1 MKFDHVGIFVKSLA
15 FGRTHLRKLLAIAD
29 ESEEYHD
36 DVLKVSIQFLYDESE
51 ICYELVAPNGDGNP
65 VDPILSGK
73 KNILNHTAYK
83 VSDLDLQIAKCRA
96 NGCVQLGHPRNAL
109 AFNGARV
116 VFFLTPLYFII
127 ELIEEM

>member
-1 MKFDHVGIFVKSLA
+1 MKFDHIGIFVRSLVV
-15 FGRTHLRKLLAIAD
+15 GRDHFKNLLNITD

-36 DVLKVSIQFLYDESE
+36 DVLKVSIQFLYDESG

-83 VSDLDLQIAKCRA
+83 VRDLDLQIAKFRE
-96 NGCVQLGHPRNAL
+96 NGCVQLGHPKTAL

-116 VFFLTPLYFII
+116 VFFLTPLDFII
-127 ELIEEM
+127 ELIEER